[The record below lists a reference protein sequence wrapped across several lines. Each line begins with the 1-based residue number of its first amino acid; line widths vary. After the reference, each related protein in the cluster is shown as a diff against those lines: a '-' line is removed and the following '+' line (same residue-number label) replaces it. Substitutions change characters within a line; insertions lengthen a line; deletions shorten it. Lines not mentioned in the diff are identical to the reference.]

1 MMAPASSLARRSE
14 GTAMAFLMWTTPR
27 MSSED
32 SPMTGKRE

>member
-14 GTAMAFLMWTTPR
+14 GTAMAFLMCTTPR

-32 SPMTGKRE
+32 SPMTGNRE